1 MFGLGGIMVEI
12 FQDISFR
19 FVPVSLKDAREM
31 IGEIKGYPLLKGFRG
46 GEGVNIA
53 SLEKLLVK
61 ISDFIMQNPEIEEL
75 DLNPVFAYSDGIMI
89 VDARIILQPQG

>member
-1 MFGLGGIMVEI
+1 
-12 FQDISFR
+12 
-19 FVPVSLKDAREM
+19 
-31 IGEIKGYPLLKGFRG
+31 
-46 GEGVNIA
+46 VNID

-75 DLNPVFAYSDGIMI
+75 DLNPVFAYPDSVMV